1 MIKAIYKITNNINR
15 KIYIGQS
22 VHPRKRWWE
31 HCQRAKTHAD
41 NYPIH
46 LAINKYGEDNF
57 SFEILEWTEDFDNRE
72 KELIQKFDSLSPKGY
87 NVLIGGAA
95 PIMRGEQ
102 HPRNTVSDVVLYQV
116 IAELKENKKS
126 DREIA
131 KMYNLSDKIVA
142 DINHGYTH
150 KIESESYPLRIKKGK
165 QKLTIQ
171 EVEEI
176 KNLLLNSNQSYSIIA
191 KQYGVSKGAIYHINT
206 GRTFVDKNTS
216 YPIRKVN

>member
-22 VHPRKRWWE
+22 VHPKKRWWE

-41 NYPIH
+41 NCPIH

-87 NVLIGGAA
+87 NVLIGGSS

-102 HPRNTVSDVVLYQV
+102 HPRNTVSDVILHQV

-131 KMYNLSDKIVA
+131 KMYNLSDKVVA

-150 KIESESYPLRIKKGK
+150 KIESESYPLRIKRGK